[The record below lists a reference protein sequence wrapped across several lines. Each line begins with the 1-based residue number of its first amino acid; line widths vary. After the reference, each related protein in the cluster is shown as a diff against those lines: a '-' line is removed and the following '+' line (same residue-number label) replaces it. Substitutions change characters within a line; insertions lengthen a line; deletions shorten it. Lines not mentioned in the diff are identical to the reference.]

1 MNMARDIRKKHSS
14 NHDQY
19 YTYMVCVAM
28 KIILQK
34 QMSAGNA
41 NLFYYWTLL
50 MSLTTSAG
58 FEKNE
63 QLSFKVGQHD
73 L

>member
-1 MNMARDIRKKHSS
+1 
-14 NHDQY
+14 
-19 YTYMVCVAM
+19 MVCVAM